1 MESISKHPKLIDGVI
16 KRLNSAGYIQVK
28 VGTRWQEEH
37 RLVVENI
44 LNRILEPTEVVH
56 HIDFNKQN
64 NNPDNLAL
72 FSSPVEHAHWHRQV
86 RQFGWTNPLRQIINS
101 HRVSNFKRVT
111 KV

>member
-1 MESISKHPKLIDGVI
+1 MESISTRPKPIGGVV
-16 KRLNSAGYIQVK
+16 KRLNNTGYIQVK

-37 RLVVENI
+37 RLIVENI

-64 NNPDNLAL
+64 NNPENLAL
-72 FSSPVEHAHWHRQV
+72 FSSPVEHAHWHRQY
-86 RQFGWTNPLRQIINS
+86 RQWGLTNPLISEINK
-101 HRVSNFKRVT
+101 RKISNFKKVT